1 MGIYTTDAHANFIYL
16 PSRGRPWCDVFADPR
31 LHIRHYADGGARI
44 TVGNRDSTLAVLSAV
59 AKPAAMT
66 AS

>member
-1 MGIYTTDAHANFIYL
+1 
-16 PSRGRPWCDVFADPR
+16 VFADTR
-31 LHIRHYADGGARI
+31 LHIRFYADGGARI
-44 TVGNRDSTLAVLSAV
+44 TVGNRESTLAVLSAV